1 MKAVGVILLGAGAY
15 LAYYAVKNEG
25 THPVQHVK
33 TALKSLSGSSSS
45 TSSSNAD
52 TYGGGSAPGPVYPA
66 P

>member
-33 TALKSLSGSSSS
+33 TALKSLSGSS